1 MNNSA
6 KNTISVLSDYSLFL
20 NTLYKIIP
28 VIPISNVCYK
38 FFNSVFDIERIIK
51 EEKPSLI
58 ILNKVNYTP
67 EEINYLINNDY
78 KNISLIIMID
88 SYFKYD
94 LFYVNFIK
102 GIITVRRPLSIN
114 KLLEIVKSSLFS
126 FKKKNKIEDYIK
138 LRTIEMAKT
147 FLITYENMFEDETH
161 KSMEKDAMEKRKNMY
176 DIASNIVIKYLKEKE
191 DINYESKNQ

>member
-1 MNNSA
+1 MNNST
-6 KNTISVLSDYSLFL
+6 KNTISVLSDYSLFD
-20 NTLYKIIP
+20 NTLYKIIS

-94 LFYVNFIK
+94 LFYENFIK

-161 KSMEKDAMEKRKNMY
+161 KFMEHDAMEKRKNMY

>member
-6 KNTISVLSDYSLFL
+6 KNTISVLSDYSLFD

-138 LRTIEMAKT
+138 FRTIEMAKT

>member
-6 KNTISVLSDYSLFL
+6 KNTRSVLSDYSLFD